1 LNRVINGKYIV
12 KFIKAQRIRWLGRV
26 KRMEVGAMPRK
37 MMEGRLFTGRRKG
50 RLRRRWMYGV
60 VADLR
65 VMKIKQWTE
74 KTKDREQ

>member
-1 LNRVINGKYIV
+1 
-12 KFIKAQRIRWLGRV
+12 
-26 KRMEVGAMPRK
+26 MPRK

-50 RLRRRWMYGV
+50 RPRLRWMDDA

-74 KTKDREQ
+74 KAKIGSNGGWLFRRTRLTKGCSADRIL